1 MKDKL
6 GEKIKKGFVGLSA
19 KACRYLT
26 YDKDEIKQQKV
37 QKMCNE
43 EKT

>member
-19 KACRYLT
+19 KRCRYLT
-26 YDKDEIKQQKV
+26 YDKDENKIAKGTKNV
-37 QKMCNE
+37 
-43 EKT
+43 